1 MVGVLANVDGDLEG
15 RNLAD
20 SKGGRES
27 SSDRGIGD
35 LGNGTVQGWWGKG
48 DRRSNYN
55 YYRLQTMFGAR

>member
-1 MVGVLANVDGDLEG
+1 MVGILANVDGDLEG

-20 SKGGRES
+20 SMGGRES
-27 SSDRGIGD
+27 SSDGGIGD
-35 LGNGTVQGWWGKG
+35 LGNGRVQGWWRKG